1 MNRDMKEGQ
10 YSKKSGWTT
19 VLDVVLAWKK
29 RVYQKGA
36 IEYLMSTACFM
47 ICWASHENDAGS
59 WSL

>member
-1 MNRDMKEGQ
+1 MNSYMKEDQ

-36 IEYLMSTACFM
+36 IEYLMNNACFM

-59 WSL
+59 CD